1 MGGDDQVK
9 GTIGGLFGG
18 NPLLSSKDSDYQ
30 FDLSGSQMEHL
41 ALGYLGGP
49 GQIINMFF
57 GDAIYPM
64 MDDKE
69 YNLDINKMP
78 IANRFIRTSTYGSAT
93 RRSYYQIREAAMV
106 AKSSVDSARK
116 MGAEAFSLAQKKHK
130 PLVDIMP
137 SIKAMDGKRS
147 KLRDMKKK
155 IENSK
160 DLSNSQK
167 MQRIEELD
175 RKELNMITTVIKKA
189 QSLGIS

>member
-1 MGGDDQVK
+1 
-9 GTIGGLFGG
+9 
-18 NPLLSSKDSDYQ
+18 
-30 FDLSGSQMEHL
+30 
-41 ALGYLGGP
+41 
-49 GQIINMFF
+49 
-57 GDAIYPM
+57 M

-78 IANRFIRTSTYGSAT
+78 VANRFLRTSTYGSAT

-106 AKSSVDSARK
+106 AKASVDNARK
-116 MGAEAFSLAQKKHK
+116 MGSKAFSLAQEKHK
-130 PLVDIMP
+130 PLINIMP

-160 DLSNSQK
+160 NLTSSQK